1 VVGSMPRARW
11 AAITASANTAA
22 STAIAT
28 ANTAAAARL
37 TATLTSTRMPLLLR
51 GHHLLIVGAAL
62 PLQSELRRLR
72 RVRSVTSSSNRHDDT
87 AGRYYIRTVCVV
99 LRSGR
104 GAVGAKVPL
113 Q

>member
-1 VVGSMPRARW
+1 MPRARW

-28 ANTAAAARL
+28 ANTAAARL